1 LKGSDK
7 LSILLKEISSTI
19 NLSFEQQIQLIINQF
34 DQYFYGQH
42 LLSFNYFIR
51 FTLLFLE
58 LNQKEENSNEL
69 RLESPLS
76 KPSTIIEVNEEQTG
90 LPVQREIIDSN
101 RLTSPVTRHD
111 SSCSST
117 NSIKYTQ

>member
-1 LKGSDK
+1 MVNIFIFQLFH
-7 LSILLKEISSTI
+7 SI
-19 NLSFEQQIQLIINQF
+19 
-34 DQYFYGQH
+34 YFA
-42 LLSFNYFIR
+42 
-51 FTLLFLE
+51 FLE
-58 LNQKEENSNEL
+58 LNQKEENSNGL